1 MINQYLTMN
10 SGCEV
15 VVLEGAT
22 VMVGVGVTV
31 MMGVGVTDM
40 MGVGVTDMMG
50 VGVTVMVGVGVTV
63 MMGVGVSFSR
73 HGHLQYRFKKY
84 TLKRRLI
91 WGKCIKDKCCKIQGN
106 NYQSK
111 GHLI

>member
-1 MINQYLTMN
+1 MN

-40 MGVGVTDMMG
+40 MGVGVTVMM
-50 VGVTVMVGVGVTV
+50 GVGVTV
-63 MMGVGVSFSR
+63 MMGVGVTVFPDMVICNID
-73 HGHLQYRFKKY
+73 LKKY